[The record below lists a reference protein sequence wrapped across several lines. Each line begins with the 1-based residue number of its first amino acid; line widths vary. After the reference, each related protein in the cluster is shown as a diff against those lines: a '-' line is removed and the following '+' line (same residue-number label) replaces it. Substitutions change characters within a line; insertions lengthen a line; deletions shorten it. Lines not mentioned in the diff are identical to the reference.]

1 MRHFSNPTLKKNSK
15 AEYQTIKTNTKLHL
29 AKTKAWIMFSKNH
42 LNTE

>member
-1 MRHFSNPTLKKNSK
+1 MRHFSNPTLKTISK
-15 AEYQTIKTNTKLHL
+15 VEYQTIKTNTKLHL